1 MPGMGLCLCSAKWAL
16 GRPSGGWH
24 TPFLECR
31 NGSFK
36 DRANIGAHGTRMQVQ
51 SPALKEWCE
60 TAAAQT
66 IPCPFCWAQTET
78 HTGHFN
84 FKNPWYEITKM
95 PGMKIRN
102 ALVKKILRTTFRAMH
117 E

>member
-1 MPGMGLCLCSAKWAL
+1 MPDMGLCLCSAKWAL

-31 NGSFK
+31 NGRFK

-84 FKNPWYEITKM
+84 FKNPLYEIIKM

-102 ALVKKILRTTFRAMH
+102 ALVTKNSSYYIQSNA
-117 E
+117 